1 MTSEISLKRAADVL
15 TISEVFRDLGDFAD
29 KRGCRE
35 AAKSVAQGLKN
46 VASSAQI
53 GEDGF

>member
-1 MTSEISLKRAADVL
+1 MTSEISLNHPATVL

-35 AAKSVAQGLKN
+35 AAKSVTQGLKN
-46 VASSAQI
+46 VASNAQF